1 MKEPWISDRD
11 EILTEL
17 ISVANSKTSM
27 SIYSRKGEPP
37 FSSTLQG
44 VCGHAGSDYLVL
56 KKPASWEDSP
66 ESCVL
71 YKRKGEPSKGFLLKT
86 KKTSDNK
93 LAAAIPE
100 EIFQINLRK
109 QVRVETPHTSKG
121 SFFLK
126 NKGRLNT
133 CRVKDISLRGAC
145 LVGYPV
151 SQVKEGDELAPV
163 TLTLTMTR
171 YKTEFHE
178 IVVPVARV
186 ARIHEDEAGRIVIGI
201 AFELES
207 DMQEQVNQYMELLD
221 WESDKEG

>member
-11 EILTEL
+11 EILMEL
-17 ISVANSKTSM
+17 ISIANKKVSV
-27 SIYSRKGEPP
+27 SIYSKKDEPP
-37 FSSTLQG
+37 FSSILQG

-56 KKPASWEDSP
+56 NKPASWEDSP

-71 YKRKGEPSKGFLLKT
+71 YKKKGEPSKGFLLKT
-86 KKTSDNK
+86 RKTSDNK

-109 QVRVETPHTSKG
+109 QVRVDTPHTSKG

-133 CRVKDISLRGAC
+133 CKVKDISMRGAC

-151 SQVKEGDELAPV
+151 SQIKEGDELGPV
-163 TLTLTMTR
+163 TLTLTMTS
-171 YKTEFHE
+171 YTTEFHD
-178 IVVPVARV
+178 IVVPLAKV
-186 ARIHEDEAGRIVIGI
+186 ARIHEDDEGRTVIGI
-201 AFELES
+201 AFQLDSEA
-207 DMQEQVNQYMELLD
+207 QEQMSKYMDLVV
-221 WESDKEG
+221 WEAEKDG